1 MGSLNKIL
9 LIGNL
14 GAEPEAKSLPDGTA
28 ICNLRIATTEK
39 WRDKVSNQTKE
50 HTEWHRVVLFR
61 RLAEIAAQYLTKGS
75 QIYIEGRLRTRK
87 WQDDKGADRYMTE
100 VEALE
105 MQMLGSGRKP
115 TESVYPQQN
124 NSNSHKSLASAYDD
138 IPF

>member
-14 GAEPEAKSLPDGTA
+14 GAEPEVKSLPDGTA

-39 WRDKVSNQTKE
+39 WRDKGSNQTKE

-61 RLAEIAAQYLTKGS
+61 RLSEIAAQYLTKGS

-87 WQDDKGADRYMTE
+87 WQDDNGADRYMTE
-100 VEALE
+100 IEALE
-105 MQMLGSGRKP
+105 MQMLGSGRKQTGSAYSQP
-115 TESVYPQQN
+115 K
-124 NSNSHKSLASAYDD
+124 NSTAPSNLSSAYDD